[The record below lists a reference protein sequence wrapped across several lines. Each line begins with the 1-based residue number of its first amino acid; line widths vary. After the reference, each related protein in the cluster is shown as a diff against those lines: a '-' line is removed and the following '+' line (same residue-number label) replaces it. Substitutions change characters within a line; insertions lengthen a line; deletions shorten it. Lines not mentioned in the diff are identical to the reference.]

1 MSLKNCTRK
10 GCKDVFRAFLVESA
24 AYDGEWEIPR
34 MKPEDAEPERLI
46 SFSKS
51 IRHKDSCAWVHF
63 FEDDAS
69 IERLWNRPRLYLP
82 ILKRYAGV
90 ISPDFSL
97 YRDMPLVMQA
107 NNVYRGRALGHWLQ
121 ENGVSVIPNIRF
133 GDERTYGFCCAGIE
147 PGGTIAVGSHG
158 CIKGR
163 EDRWYF
169 KQGLSTM
176 METLRPQRLIVYGS
190 APDDIFSAYRESG
203 IPILQFDSEFTVCH
217 RKAVNA

>member
-24 AYDGEWEIPR
+24 VYDGEWEIPR

-69 IERLWNRPRLYLP
+69 IERLWNRPRVYLP
-82 ILKRYAGV
+82 VLKRYAGV

-163 EDRWYF
+163 EDRRYF
-169 KQGLSTM
+169 KQGLSAV

-190 APDDIFSAYRESG
+190 APDDIFSAYRDSG
-203 IPILQFDSEFTVCH
+203 ISILQFDSEFAACH
-217 RKAVNA
+217 RKAVSA